1 MIAVVPFTAA
11 LWAQEKDTTNLD
23 EVVVTANKMEENITD
38 IPASISVISDI
49 DMEDKSI
56 ENITD
61 VVKQIPNL
69 SEISYDY
76 QRAINFR
83 GINQSLSTSTN
94 SVIIYA
100 DGVPQNSIFGYDVM
114 LENAERVEILRSPQS
129 TLYGKDS
136 IGTEKLFNLESIVMR
151 H

>member
-11 LWAQEKDTTNLD
+11 LWAQEKNTANLD
-23 EVVVTANKMEENITD
+23 EVIVTVNKMEENI
-38 IPASISVISDI
+38 
-49 DMEDKSI
+49 
-56 ENITD
+56 ND
-61 VVKQIPNL
+61 VVKQVPNL